1 MTGSDGV
8 QGSRCTHVH
17 SMCDYAQGIG
27 YLHMH
32 MLTDMYMYIIQI
44 YIYIYTQ
51 HKYVHVHSTH
61 VYICNMSI
69 EQVAH
74 VLMCA
79 RATGLP
85 MHSYTS

>member
-44 YIYIYTQ
+44 YIYIHT
-51 HKYVHVHSTH
+51 T
-61 VYICNMSI
+61 
-69 EQVAH
+69 
-74 VLMCA
+74 
-79 RATGLP
+79 
-85 MHSYTS
+85 

>member
-1 MTGSDGV
+1 MTVSDGV

-44 YIYIYTQ
+44 YIY
-51 HKYVHVHSTH
+51 TH
-61 VYICNMSI
+61 NINMYMYI
-69 EQVAH
+69 AH
-74 VLMCA
+74 TCTY
-79 RATGLP
+79 ATCLLNKL
-85 MHSYTS
+85 HTC